1 MSIKNIRAAVLTS
14 TNLRHRY
21 FHRVIEE
28 NFNCRLVF
36 AQSKANY
43 YQEQREESELI
54 RQHFSDL
61 AVSESEEFTPYL
73 SPSLISPKIVLDINS
88 PTLVAETLDAG
99 VEILFL
105 FGTEILGEEWL
116 NAFPNRIINLHLG
129 LSPYYRGSATLFWPF
144 VTDEL
149 ECIGVTIHLA
159 VARVDAGPILARVKP
174 KLQLGDTYYTITN
187 RLIRESIDALPSTAL
202 RYLSGNI
209 VPLVQVSNGERVW
222 RKTDF
227 SEVALRRALSIA
239 GLGLTVEQI
248 ACIESSEKCHCSQ

>member
-1 MSIKNIRAAVLTS
+1 
-14 TNLRHRY
+14 
-21 FHRVIEE
+21 
-28 NFNCRLVF
+28 
-36 AQSKANY
+36 
-43 YQEQREESELI
+43 
-54 RQHFSDL
+54 
-61 AVSESEEFTPYL
+61 
-73 SPSLISPKIVLDINS
+73 
-88 PTLVAETLDAG
+88 
-99 VEILFL
+99 
-105 FGTEILGEEWL
+105 
-116 NAFPNRIINLHLG
+116 
-129 LSPYYRGSATLFWPF
+129 
-144 VTDEL
+144 L

-187 RLIRESIDALPSTAL
+187 RLIRESIDALPSAAL